1 MTWPHDFT
9 EDDLDATTCVC
20 GVPSTYHA
28 AAMAA
33 CGQEASDGQ

>member
-9 EDDLDATTCVC
+9 EDPAGATTCLC

-28 AAMAA
+28 SAMAA
-33 CGQEASDGQ
+33 CDGEA